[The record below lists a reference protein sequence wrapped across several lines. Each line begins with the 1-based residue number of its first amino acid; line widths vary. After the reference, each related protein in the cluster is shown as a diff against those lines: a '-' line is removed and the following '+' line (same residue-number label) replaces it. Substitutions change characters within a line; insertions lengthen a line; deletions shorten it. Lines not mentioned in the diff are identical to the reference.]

1 MDIINKTYELIDTL
15 DNSDL
20 FKDLTIYKEKI
31 MNNKEL
37 RELIDVSNNETD
49 KYKLLGLK
57 QELYKYEE
65 YIEYNRIY
73 NEIMYIVMNINSRFK
88 SLFNNERKCSKWK
101 L

>member
-88 SLFNNERKCSKWK
+88 SLFNNERIF

>member
-37 RELIDVSNNETD
+37 RELIDVANNETD

-88 SLFNNERKCSKWK
+88 SLFNNERKCSK
-101 L
+101 